1 MSWDSK
7 DSQRHRGRG
16 PAGTVVSELPAPAA
30 PKEGLPEVLPTV
42 ADMLFWDAATNDQW
56 QDAGVSH
63 EEARELAA
71 LGMIS
76 DRQWDAWSRIAR
88 RGVQEV

>member
-7 DSQRHRGRG
+7 DNQRQRGRG
-16 PAGTVVSELPAPAA
+16 VTGTAVPGLPAPAA

-42 ADMLFWDAATNDQW
+42 ADMLFWDAATNDLW

-63 EEARELAA
+63 EEARALAA
-71 LGMIS
+71 MGMIS
-76 DRQWDAWSRIAR
+76 DRQWDAWSWIAR

>member
-7 DSQRHRGRG
+7 DNQRQRGRG
-16 PAGTVVSELPAPAA
+16 PAGTVAPDLPAPAA

-42 ADMLFWDAATNDQW
+42 ADMLFWDAATDDPW

-76 DRQWDAWSRIAR
+76 DRQWDAWSWLCK